1 MRLPAK
7 VARSVKYLVK
17 VTLPN
22 PPHFASPTYTGAGR
36 SAKGCIRIIRL
47 CKIVYVES
55 KIVLL
60 VLRKGYATAPIPFYS
75 SAMSSFTKTSKV
87 RMEEAIALSSSLD
100 QDLEDAVCLLAL
112 ITSRQPD
119 LAQPLVPAESLHDGT
134 CDDSD
139 GLQELGILS
148 VIDVDHDEQYAIC
161 KLRDQVLDRLAET
174 LARFKGATRGRPFDA
189 KHVSSTM
196 MVFDEEQRIS
206 KIMCAKNEG
215 LDKADEDFL
224 DKWTACIKAISTK
237 GELMLRTTALDS
249 TPIFDRDCIG
259 RR

>member
-1 MRLPAK
+1 M
-7 VARSVKYLVK
+7 
-17 VTLPN
+17 
-22 PPHFASPTYTGAGR
+22 
-36 SAKGCIRIIRL
+36 
-47 CKIVYVES
+47 ES
-55 KIVLL
+55 KIALL
-60 VLRKGYATAPIPFYS
+60 VLREGYATAPIPFYS
-75 SAMSSFTKTSKV
+75 SSISSLKKPSKV
-87 RMEEAIALSSSLD
+87 LMEEAVALSSSLN

-134 CDDSD
+134 GDDSD

-148 VIDVDHDEQYAIC
+148 VIDIDHDEQYAIG

-174 LARFKGATRGRPFDA
+174 LARFKGATRGRSTDA

-196 MVFDEEQRIS
+196 MVFDEEQRIR
-206 KIMCAKNEG
+206 KIICSKNEG

-224 DKWTACIKAISTK
+224 DKWTTCIKAIATK
-237 GELMLRTTALDS
+237 GELMLRTTALDLTS
-249 TPIFDRDCIG
+249 IFDRDCIG